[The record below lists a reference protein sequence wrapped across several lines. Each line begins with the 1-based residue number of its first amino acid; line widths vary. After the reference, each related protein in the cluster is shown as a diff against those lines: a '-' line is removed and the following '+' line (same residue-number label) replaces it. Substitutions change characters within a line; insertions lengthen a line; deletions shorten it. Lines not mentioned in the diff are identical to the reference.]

1 MRKICFPY
9 KRMISM
15 LLVLAC
21 MLGLLPT
28 AALAADAP
36 GSIKMEDCT
45 HNGVHYESPSLGT
58 CWLHQMTFDYNQ
70 KSTIGFCAEHGK
82 GMGWSLDLGLEL
94 VRLLIDGET
103 AEALKKKIQYDRV

>member
-15 LLVLAC
+15 LLVLIC

-70 KSTIGFCAEHGK
+70 KSTMASAPSTGK
-82 GMGWSLDLGLEL
+82 AWAGPWRGRPGAIPSPSLTLPY
-94 VRLLIDGET
+94 RP
-103 AEALKKKIQYDRV
+103 